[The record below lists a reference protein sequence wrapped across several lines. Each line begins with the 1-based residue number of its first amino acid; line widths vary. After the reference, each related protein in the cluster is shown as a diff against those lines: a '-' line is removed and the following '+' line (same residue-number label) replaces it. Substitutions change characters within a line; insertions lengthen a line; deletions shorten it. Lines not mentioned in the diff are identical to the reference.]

1 MIRLESIYKNF
12 GEKVVLENANVE
24 IADGEIVGLYG
35 DSGAGKS
42 TIAKI
47 LVGLVP
53 PTFGRVT
60 IDDEILVSSSV
71 PYDRKSGVKIQIV
84 SQHPYEVLDPTQK
97 VGKGLE
103 EIIRFLHLAK
113 GKEVKTYAR
122 KIAEDAEL
130 ESKILTHLPHQISGG
145 EAQRI
150 AIAKALCFSP
160 KLLVLD
166 EATSMLDA
174 VTSANVLDFIKRK
187 QQELGFSVLMI
198 SHDRN
203 LINVLCNKTY
213 VLNDGTTVLTDKI
226 I

>member
-1 MIRLESIYKNF
+1 MIRFESIYKSF
-12 GEKVVLENANVE
+12 GEKSILENVNLE
-24 IADGEIVGLYG
+24 IADGEVVGLYG

-53 PTFGRVT
+53 PTLGKVT

-71 PYDRKSGVKIQIV
+71 PYDRKKGIEIQIV
-84 SQHPYEVLDPTQK
+84 SQHPYEILDPTQK
-97 VGKGLE
+97 VEKGLE

-113 GKEVKTYAR
+113 GKDVKAYAR
-122 KIAEDAEL
+122 KIAKDAEL
-130 ESKILTHLPHQISGG
+130 EADILTHLPHQISGG

-150 AIAKALCFSP
+150 AVAKALCFSP
-160 KLLVLD
+160 RLLILD

-174 VTSANVLDFIKRK
+174 VTSANVIDFIKRK
-187 QQELGFSVLMI
+187 QKELGFSVLMI
-198 SHDRN
+198 SHDKNFIN
-203 LINVLCNKTY
+203 LLCDKSYVINDK
-213 VLNDGTTVLTDKI
+213 TTVLTDKI